1 MVKIRHSIGTIA
13 EHADTDALPIAAT
26 HRETVASRDE
36 VLTIDAVIELMAVVL
51 AVVRDSEVDGSRNFR
66 MGYNSCV
73 NDLPLAVGLDEDALR
88 TDADAT
94 EQLTRTEE
102 SCIAV
107 ARGGEQCGALALVSN
122 DLLR

>member
-1 MVKIRHSIGTIA
+1 MVKICHSTGAIA
-13 EHADTDALPIAAT
+13 EHADTDALPVAAT

-36 VLTIDAVIELMAVVL
+36 VLTIGAIIELMAVVL
-51 AVVRDSEVDGSRNFR
+51 TVVLDSEVDGSRNVR
-66 MGYNSCV
+66 MGYNSNV
-73 NDLPLAVGLDEDALR
+73 DDLLLAVGLDEDALR

-102 SCIAV
+102 PCIAV
-107 ARGGEQCGALALVSN
+107 ARGCEQCGALALITN